1 MTIRRLALLLLAA
14 GAVTALAYVRGER
27 RSGAGYFVE
36 DPTNVRFFI
45 DQALAPG
52 LRNTDDEIFISA
64 ESAPQAAVASAMRTW
79 SSLPGSILNLAA
91 PESTAASDAELD
103 GRNVITFADRPEHRS
118 IVGGAIAVTLLFSNL
133 DGMLTDT
140 DIVFNPA
147 EPFSTTAEPAAFD
160 LEGILV
166 HELGHAIGADHSS
179 SADATMFATVVRQ
192 STDFRSL
199 SADDRA
205 FAADLYPS
213 PNADVLFG
221 DLTGRVTR
229 ADGQAVRSAVVAAQ
243 DDDSNVTIS
252 ALTDRDGFYQ
262 MRVPPGTY
270 RVYVEPLDG
279 PARSLQLGPSRS
291 PADQAFTTTFVG
303 GADNPTLIPVG
314 FGNPVTVDVEVDAT
328 LSLLNVQ
335 GVGVSVGG
343 ADPRGYIGA
352 PVQRGT
358 RARLEAFGT
367 AFDAPG
373 MNEAAVSFLGSGLA
387 LVPGS
392 FNPNVGR
399 IRRSDG
405 TEFRLIGFEVDVA
418 AGAPL
423 GTVSVRFRT
432 PDGLSVMTG
441 GIEIMEAIGRPS
453 FSASAVVN
461 AAGFAGGSIAPGQ
474 IVTIFGSD
482 LGPRNASSPSFF
494 DPITGRLTESL
505 DDVTVL
511 FDGRPG
517 AVFFASDVQVNVQ
530 APTDLAAGQTAIEV
544 AYLDRRSAPVTVSIT
559 GEAPGLFTFE
569 DGTRVVAVNEDGT
582 INGPEN
588 RALPG
593 TVVTFYG
600 TGQGS
605 LDGPLATGETAGS
618 GPQLRRVA
626 GTTTLTVGGAAADV
640 LFAGMTPGFV
650 GLMQV
655 NSRLG
660 ATTPSGEVAVVLRIR
675 GSASRANAVIWVE

>member
-1 MTIRRLALLLLAA
+1 MRKLALLLLAA
-14 GAVTALAYVRGER
+14 GTVTALAYVRGER

-36 DPTNVRFFI
+36 DPRNVRFFI

-52 LRNTDDEIFISA
+52 LRNTDGEIYLSE

-79 SSLPGSILNLAA
+79 SSLPGSILNLAP
-91 PESTAASDAELD
+91 PEPTAASAAELD
-103 GRNVITFADRPEHRS
+103 GRNVVTFADTPEHRS
-118 IVGGAIAVTLLFSNL
+118 IVGGAIAVTLLFSNF

-140 DIVFNPA
+140 DVVFNPA
-147 EPFSTTAEPAAFD
+147 EPFSTTAEPDAFD

-179 SADATMFATVVRQ
+179 SADSTMFATVVRQ

-213 PNADVLFG
+213 PSADVLFG

-229 ADGQAVRSAVVAAQ
+229 AAGQAVRSAVVAAQ
-243 DDDSNVTIS
+243 DVDGNVTIS

-270 RVYVEPLDG
+270 QMYVEPLDG
-279 PARSLQLGPSRS
+279 PAGALQLGPSRS

-303 GADNPTLIPVG
+303 GADSPTAIPVG

-335 GVGVSVGG
+335 GVGASIDG
-343 ADPRGYIGA
+343 AEPRGFVGA
-352 PVQRGT
+352 PVRRGT
-358 RARLEAFGT
+358 RARIEAFGT

-373 MNEAAVSFLGSGLA
+373 MDEAAVSFLGSGLT

-392 FNPNVGR
+392 FNPNAGR
-399 IRRSDG
+399 IRRGDG
-405 TEFRLIGFEVDVA
+405 TEFRLIGFEIDVA
-418 AGAPL
+418 AGAPM

-432 PDGLSVMTG
+432 PDGQSVMTG
-441 GIEIMEAIGRPS
+441 GIEIMEAFGRPS
-453 FSASAVVN
+453 FSASAVLN
-461 AAGFAGGSIAPGQ
+461 AAGFAAGPIAPGQ
-474 IVTIFGSD
+474 IVTLFGND
-482 LGPRNASSPSFF
+482 LGPRNGSSESFF

-511 FDGRPG
+511 FNGRPG
-517 AVFFASDVQVNVQ
+517 AVFFASEGQVNAQV
-530 APTDLAAGQTAIEV
+530 PTDLAAGQAAIEV
-544 AYLDRRSAPVTVSIT
+544 VYLDRRSAPVTVSVT
-559 GEAPGLFTFE
+559 PEAPGLFTFE

-582 INGPEN
+582 INGPQN
-588 RALPG
+588 RARPG

-605 LDGPLATGETAGS
+605 LDGPLATGERAGS

-655 NSRLG
+655 NARL
-660 ATTPSGEVAVVLRIR
+660 APATPSGEVAVVLRIR
-675 GSASRANAVIWVE
+675 GTSSRASAVIWVE